1 MYNFYML
8 VGNVTDP
15 EFGTCGWL
23 KMQVSLEAIYMTIA
37 AK

>member
-15 EFGTCGWL
+15 EFGRWL
-23 KMQVSLEAIYMTIA
+23 KMQVSLEAI
-37 AK
+37 